1 MEGDLIGVF
10 ALLVGL
16 ELILGVDNVLVI
28 AILVSRCQP
37 VALFLFSRFLFR
49 SRRYSLGLGVLQLGV
64 LAGSRAPLSVQAVVC
79 FTLPNFS
86 RIDSSSLVDL
96 SASRGWP

>member
-1 MEGDLIGVF
+1 MTQPCCFYVRPGDPCHFGSPLP
-10 ALLVGL
+10 A
-16 ELILGVDNVLVI
+16 
-28 AILVSRCQP
+28 RR
-37 VALFLFSRFLFR
+37 LFLFSRFLFR

-96 SASRGWP
+96 SAFAGPVVIPGKICTK